1 MKTIV
6 TKFGYWYI
14 EIIPEDGARISVL
27 KYDGNDLL
35 TAIQPSFKAPEKFL
49 GDFETRPVYGYDD
62 CFPSVD
68 PCTFP
73 DGKFKCRDHGELCW
87 QKWKLTIDEDS
98 LICSTDCIK
107 PEVTFIRALGFSG
120 NTITWRFEVKNRS
133 SNKIPFLHVMH
144 ALMPLKNIQ
153 RTSLPEFNYVVDEV
167 RSDELRAKNQGAL
180 VDSLLSIKPG
190 IYKMLLLREIGD
202 GSIEL
207 GFKNGLALHI
217 DYDKKLFPTL
227 GIWWNNGAYPGE
239 AGLQRFEC
247 AFEPIPG
254 TSSDL
259 SKSFGDGVY
268 LTANPGQTVS
278 WEITW
283 TIDS

>member
-1 MKTIV
+1 MKTIIS
-6 TKFGYWYI
+6 KFGYWYI

-35 TAIQPSFKAPEKFL
+35 TTIQPSFKAPEKFL

-87 QKWKLTIDEDS
+87 QKWKLTIDVDS

-153 RTSLPEFNYVVDEV
+153 RTSLP
-167 RSDELRAKNQGAL
+167 
-180 VDSLLSIKPG
+180 G

-207 GFKNGLALHI
+207 GFKNGLTLQV

-239 AGLQRFEC
+239 AGLQRSEC

-259 SKSFGDGVY
+259 SKSLSDGVY
-268 LTANPGQTVS
+268 LTADPGQTVS

-283 TIDS
+283 TMELNG